1 MEKIRVRG
9 RREERGRHRQ
19 SFLLGLWVLR
29 AQCGL
34 RWMRAHIV
42 PGGGQTEI
50 PLGPCRVF
58 SFPAFHRTDYDP
70 TTIIL
75 TSNLCS
81 EEPRM
86 ETVLS
91 VYTHRREKTAV
102 GVTSVRF
109 RNNEQES
116 KYILR
121 EKIQK
126 LSLLPFKNIYE
137 YIRFSYWHVHFSG
150 KTSFFNLQLQ
160 KKKTFYSVFD

>member
-1 MEKIRVRG
+1 M
-9 RREERGRHRQ
+9 
-19 SFLLGLWVLR
+19 
-29 AQCGL
+29 
-34 RWMRAHIV
+34 

-50 PLGPCRVF
+50 PFGPCRVF

-91 VYTHRREKTAV
+91 VYTHGRGKTAV

-137 YIRFSYWHVHFSG
+137 YIRFSY
-150 KTSFFNLQLQ
+150 
-160 KKKTFYSVFD
+160 